1 MSSDNVSIRSRL
13 LMEELNI
20 LNAYQINILQHL
32 LFMVKNSIT
41 ARVFIQ
47 AF

>member
-32 LFMVKNSIT
+32 LLMVKNSIT